1 VRLCVGSGGMSL
13 EMEDILFLPPGDGDL
28 NDLSVIDPRLGAR

>member
-1 VRLCVGSGGMSL
+1 MSL